1 MTSVPPARRSP
12 SRRRQ
17 LQPVMHSLP
26 SLPPSMLLATL
37 HRIPMRIRCEW
48 NVGTP
53 SLALLLA
60 LLGYKL
66 GRASVCP
73 LPSAARASHWQC
85 SARTSRR
92 PNEVGRLLGRGA
104 CSLGAGKTQN
114 ALRCSA
120 APPSNLLT
128 VSTCRVAPRVVLL
141 VAGRRGRQQS
151 RTAQWATHALLKGRS
166 RSNAFISV
174 AQSVVRGADW
184 RFCPP
189 LLRSPSASI
198 FPRPPLEP
206 ACLLFKR

>member
-1 MTSVPPARRSP
+1 MAQPAAVANTAQLRSVTSVPPARRSP

-85 SARTSRR
+85 SALTSRR

-120 APPSNLLT
+120 APPSNLLKYVSCSAARGSPCRRSTGTAAVAHCT
-128 VSTCRVAPRVVLL
+128 VGDARFAE
-141 VAGRRGRQQS
+141 GKI
-151 RTAQWATHALLKGRS
+151 AQ
-166 RSNAFISV
+166 
-174 AQSVVRGADW
+174 
-184 RFCPP
+184 
-189 LLRSPSASI
+189 
-198 FPRPPLEP
+198 
-206 ACLLFKR
+206 

>member
-1 MTSVPPARRSP
+1 MAQPAAVANTAQLRSVTSVPPARRSP

-120 APPSNLLT
+120 ALLT
-128 VSTCRVAPRVVLL
+128 YLSTCSAARGSPCRRSTGTAAVAHCTVG
-141 VAGRRGRQQS
+141 VARFAEGKI
-151 RTAQWATHALLKGRS
+151 AQ
-166 RSNAFISV
+166 
-174 AQSVVRGADW
+174 
-184 RFCPP
+184 
-189 LLRSPSASI
+189 
-198 FPRPPLEP
+198 
-206 ACLLFKR
+206 

>member
-1 MTSVPPARRSP
+1 
-12 SRRRQ
+12 
-17 LQPVMHSLP
+17 MHSLP

-85 SARTSRR
+85 SALTSRR

-104 CSLGAGKTQN
+104 CSLGAGK
-114 ALRCSA
+114 LRMPCGA
-120 APPSNLLT
+120 QQPHLLT
-128 VSTCRVAPRVVLL
+128 YLSTCREAPRVVLL

-189 LLRSPSASI
+189 LLFSCFSFYLPPPTSRTSMLI
-198 FPRPPLEP
+198 FQKVALNP
-206 ACLLFKR
+206 